1 MPVIIPPPIQEQ
13 ISGEI
18 IFTSCQFQTLID
30 ILHTIT
36 TILPNRDFEYELLHH
51 KTFQSLGY
59 MFESFSSQALDINAV
74 NDLIE
79 LENKLDNNKH
89 LSDIFTSYIIYNPKY
104 NNNILLVYGA
114 NFQLMV

>member
-1 MPVIIPPPIQEQ
+1 
-13 ISGEI
+13 
-18 IFTSCQFQTLID
+18 
-30 ILHTIT
+30 
-36 TILPNRDFEYELLHH
+36 
-51 KTFQSLGY
+51 

-104 NNNILLVYGA
+104 NNNILLVYGV